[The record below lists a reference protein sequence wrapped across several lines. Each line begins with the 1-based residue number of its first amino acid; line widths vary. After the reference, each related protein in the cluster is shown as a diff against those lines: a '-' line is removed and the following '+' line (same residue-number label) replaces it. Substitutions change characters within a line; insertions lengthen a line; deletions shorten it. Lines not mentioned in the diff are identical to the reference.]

1 MLLVLHI
8 LWKLVLRRK
17 RFFINLKNVLKVFM
31 FMEYG
36 VLNHITFVFQ
46 FLFFSALL
54 FLITGQYIGLSLNP
68 FFLRAPNID

>member
-1 MLLVLHI
+1 
-8 LWKLVLRRK
+8 
-17 RFFINLKNVLKVFM
+17 
-31 FMEYG
+31 MEYG

-68 FFLRAPNID
+68 FFLKAPNLHWFKECLKILSVLVIIYRIEYFFYFIIQLS

>member
-1 MLLVLHI
+1 
-8 LWKLVLRRK
+8 
-17 RFFINLKNVLKVFM
+17 
-31 FMEYG
+31 MEYG

-68 FFLRAPNID
+68 FFLKAPNIH